1 MQKNKISSDVNYDNF
16 FKSDLKGFEYDN
28 PSVALKLER
37 KYTFIEALI
46 TIDPLLSRPPPPSLI
61 SFCVEN
67 WYHSLFWIK

>member
-16 FKSDLKGFEYDN
+16 FKSDLKGFECDN

-46 TIDPLLSRPPPPSLI
+46 TIDPLLSRPPPPPSNKFLCGELI
-61 SFCVEN
+61 P
-67 WYHSLFWIK
+67 

>member
-46 TIDPLLSRPPPPSLI
+46 TIDPLLSRPPPPLSNKFLCGELI
-61 SFCVEN
+61 P
-67 WYHSLFWIK
+67 

>member
-1 MQKNKISSDVNYDNF
+1 MKKNKISSDVNYDNF
-16 FKSDLKGFEYDN
+16 FKSDLKGFECDN

-46 TIDPLLSRPPPPSLI
+46 TLLSRPAPPPPSLI

-67 WYHSLFWIK
+67 

>member
-1 MQKNKISSDVNYDNF
+1 MKKNKISSDVNYDNF
-16 FKSDLKGFEYDN
+16 FKSDLKGFECDN

-46 TIDPLLSRPPPPSLI
+46 TLLSRPAPPPPSSLI

-67 WYHSLFWIK
+67 